1 MGHNCLLYYIHRHK
15 GLMTYDYDNLFT
27 TRHDLLVEVSQFVSA
42 LNNNLISANENYPIE
57 TNVFDSFNAQLIEE
71 LSEYKVYDC

>member
-1 MGHNCLLYYIHRHK
+1 
-15 GLMTYDYDNLFT
+15 MTYDYDNLFT

-71 LSEYKVYDC
+71 LSEYKVFDC